1 MKKLALAFV
10 LLPLLMKA
18 VASDRLHLA
27 NFAFNKRWMIVH
39 SNDLWRAYDS
49 SAHILPTYS
58 LINKFSLFLAGNP
71 VSDDIRNDFYNNQV
85 SRWYSIIWRSIPPMG
100 VLFMRIAEP
109 GINRFVSVKSAII
122 FSLKHKTLI

>member
-1 MKKLALAFV
+1 MKKWALAFV

-27 NFAFNKRWMIVH
+27 NFAFKKRWMIVH
-39 SNDLWRAYDS
+39 SNNLGRANDS

-58 LINKFSLFLAGNP
+58 LINKFSLFLAGNSL
-71 VSDDIRNDFYNNQV
+71 SDDIQNDFYNNRV
-85 SRWYSIIWRSIPPMG
+85 SRWYSIVWRPIPPMG
-100 VLFMRIAEP
+100 ILFMRIAKP
-109 GINRFVSVKSAII
+109 GINRFVPVKSAII